1 MSRKNITKI
10 FLKVKDC
17 EHLFLNEF
25 QYFPNEICEVEFHN
39 MDEIA
44 NFKTDLNLEV

>member
-17 EHLFLNEF
+17 EHLLLNEF
-25 QYFPNEICEVEFHN
+25 QYFPNEIFGLEFYN
-39 MDEIA
+39 MDKIA
-44 NFKTDLNLEV
+44 NFKTDLNLEI